1 MVTGIRLRDLNIR
14 WLGKL
19 PYSEAYDLQLG
30 LHRSVSQED
39 SKDDYLLLLEHNN
52 VITSGRSSKE
62 NNLLV
67 SKAQL
72 HELGIEYFETDR
84 GGDITYHGDGQLI
97 GYPIIRLSDPK
108 KVIPFVR
115 NLENV
120 IIDSLRKFKI
130 DSFTK
135 EDDTGVWTAKG
146 KIASVGIKVS
156 KWTTYHGFSLNIFDS
171 LDGYQLINPCGNQ
184 SEQITSIHQ
193 FNPDIS
199 FEEVASEISDNFAK
213 VFGYANTDRQF
224 SQFTPRQLKRTKEFN
239 IDQMVKDGVFKI
251 NQNKIPVTV
260 RGVLPSEPKRP
271 EWMKVKANLGSDYV
285 SLKNLLSEKK
295 LNTVCEE
302 ASCPNIYECW
312 SMGTATFMIMGDVC
326 TRACG
331 FCDVK
336 TGRPGELDLGEPLRV
351 AESVQAMNLT
361 HAVITSVNRDDL
373 EDGGSMFFADTIR
386 AVKDK
391 NSHCDVEV
399 LVPDFKGLRSA
410 IQNIID
416 ASPEVFNHNLETVP
430 RLQREI
436 RTAASYGR
444 SLSLLEYVKK
454 QGFMGK
460 TKTGLIVG
468 MGETKEEVISVLK
481 DLSKIEVD
489 IVTIGQYLR
498 PTAKHRPI
506 DRYAT
511 IEEFED
517 YKIIG
522 ESYGIPHVESGPL
535 VRSSYHAK
543 DSFASA

>member
-67 SKAQL
+67 SKGQL

-115 NLENV
+115 NIENV

-130 DSFTK
+130 DSYTK
-135 EDDTGVWTAKG
+135 ENDTGVWTAKG

-171 LDGYQLINPCGNQ
+171 LDGYQLIKPCGNQ

-199 FEEVASEISDNFAK
+199 FEEVASELSDNFAK
-213 VFGYANTDRQF
+213 VFGYTNTDRQF